1 MGELD
6 YPNRFVSLRTF
17 MKLSDQYA
25 DFCRKIRFFIKGA
38 FTIQEETLALEIIS
52 EFLDQ
57 KEKEL
62 EDLTCMV
69 SSETSAG
76 PSELEPVE
84 VLLGRFLIGN
94 EDYRIFQQI
103 AEIRKN
109 GGTRWEMLQS
119 VLHDTIPS
127 EAEHG

>member
-1 MGELD
+1 MEELD
-6 YPNRFVSLRTF
+6 YANRFVSFRTF
-17 MKLSDQYA
+17 KKLSDQYA

-62 EDLTCMV
+62 EDITCEI
-69 SSETSAG
+69 SSEISAG
-76 PSELEPVE
+76 PSESESVE
-84 VLLGRFLIGN
+84 VLLGRFLIEN
-94 EDYRIFQQI
+94 EDYRIFQRI

-109 GGTRWEMLQS
+109 GGVRWEMLQS
-119 VLHDTIPS
+119 ILHDALPP
-127 EAEHG
+127 EATLR